1 MEIPEPIRGFCSTFL
16 DGLSAVLPRKLF
28 AVYLYG
34 AWAFPEGKAKGDV
47 DFHVILSEPLS
58 DEEKCRIRD
67 LHRVVARE
75 SPSLVAE
82 SPDAYYILLADAR
95 GTIPPTHQLSE
106 DLVDESWALHRAHLR
121 AGHCIVLYGP
131 EPGGLLSE
139 PSWEELD
146 VALQGELNYVA
157 RHLADYP
164 AYCVLNLC
172 RLIYSYQTRD
182 VVVSKYAS
190 AMWARQMFPDKDPC
204 IEAAMQ
210 IYEGAGSEAEKRL
223 VDSEAT
229 SFFYFASERI
239 NAIRCASQAA

>member
-1 MEIPEPIRGFCSTFL
+1 MDIPKPIRGLCSTFL
-16 DGLSAVLPRKLF
+16 DGLSAVLQRKLF

-47 DFHVILSEPLS
+47 DLHVILREPLS
-58 DEEKCRIRD
+58 DQEKCGIGD
-67 LHRVVARE
+67 LHRMVARE
-75 SPSLVAE
+75 FPSLVGQ

-95 GTIPPTHQLSE
+95 GTTPPTHQLSE
-106 DLVDESWALHRAHLR
+106 GLVDESWALHRAHMR
-121 AGHCIVLYGP
+121 AGRCIVLYGP
-131 EPGGLLSE
+131 EPRELLSE

-146 VALQGELNYVA
+146 VALQGELHYVA

-172 RLIYSYQTRD
+172 RLIHSYQTRD

-190 AMWARQMFPDKDPC
+190 ALWARQMFPDKDPC
-204 IEAAMQ
+204 IEAAMR

-229 SFFYFASERI
+229 SFLHFVSERI
-239 NAIRCASQAA
+239 NAIRGASQAA